1 MAAMT
6 LEATVA
12 GAARLIRVF
21 RPAASLRSTR
31 IPAAIVPLGRGLFL
45 ALPIAVIFATLFA
58 SADPIFRR
66 TMADLLGWQ
75 LELGGLPGRVLFVVA
90 CSWLAAGL
98 LSVSAVGI
106 PEVSGSSLGAAAR
119 TGIVV
124 PAGRLGAAEALIVLV
139 VIDAVV
145 GLFVGL
151 QVAYLFGG
159 QNTLLAAG
167 LTYSDYARRGFF
179 ELVAA
184 ACLAGAVVVVLEATV
199 ARRSRPYLVAMLGLL
214 ALTAV
219 VLVSAALRLRLYQDA
234 YGWTELRLYVL
245 TTIVSLAA
253 ALVLMTGLAVANR
266 MRWLGHGLAVIGVA
280 ALVAL
285 NVLAPSAFVAA
296 RNVERVID
304 PTLVAPGGHAGLD
317 ATYLGVLPDDA
328 VPILVQALP
337 GLPARERQAVLT
349 ILHERKAEL
358 ATDPAFASPAAWNL
372 GRERARESLTTL
384 P

>member
-1 MAAMT
+1 M
-6 LEATVA
+6 
-12 GAARLIRVF
+12 
-21 RPAASLRSTR
+21 
-31 IPAAIVPLGRGLFL
+31 
-45 ALPIAVIFATLFA
+45 
-58 SADPIFRR
+58 
-66 TMADLLGWQ
+66 
-75 LELGGLPGRVLFVVA
+75 
-90 CSWLAAGL
+90 
-98 LSVSAVGI
+98 SAVGI

-124 PAGRLGAAEALIVLV
+124 PARRLGAAEALVVLV

-159 QNTLLAAG
+159 QNTLVAAG
-167 LTYSDYARRGFF
+167 MTYSDYARRGFF

-184 ACLAGAVVVVLEATV
+184 ACLAGAVAVVLEATV
-199 ARRSRPYLVAMLGLL
+199 ARRSRPYLAALLGLL

-253 ALVLMTGLAVANR
+253 ALVLMTVLALAGR
-266 MRWLGHGLAVIGVA
+266 MHWLGHGLAVIGVV

-285 NVLAPSAFVAA
+285 NLIAPAGFVAA

-304 PTLVAPGGHAGLD
+304 PALVAPGGHAGLD
-317 ATYLGVLPDDA
+317 ADYLGVLPDDA
-328 VPILVQALP
+328 VPTLVAALP
-337 GLPARERQAVLT
+337 ALPERERRAVLRDPPGAQGRT
-349 ILHERKAEL
+349 RDRSGLRQPGGMEPRTRTGEGVAG
-358 ATDPAFASPAAWNL
+358 DPAV
-372 GRERARESLTTL
+372 T
-384 P
+384 